1 VTFLA
6 GAVIALPFVLLLLLW
21 ALEAIP
27 TPALLPLIT
36 APLAVRLGEVVS
48 PRSGASRR
56 ATLRETL
63 IFAAAF
69 VALLALGLTVPV
81 GAS

>member
-1 VTFLA
+1 VTVLA
-6 GAVIALPFVLLLLLW
+6 GVVVALPFIVLLLLW
-21 ALEAIP
+21 GFGAIP
-27 TPALLPLIT
+27 APALLPLIT
-36 APLAVRLGEVVS
+36 APLAVRLGEVLS
-48 PRSGASRR
+48 PRSGASRG
-56 ATLRETL
+56 AALREAL